1 MVAINTIGAMQHAAK
16 ARLAGSDAA
25 SLDVDLLLGHALQLT
40 RAELWARTDQP
51 LDQGQ
56 QRSIERLI
64 EQRAAGTPI
73 AYLIGRQSFWEHEFW
88 VTPET
93 LIPRPDTELLIETI
107 LAQSGEQ
114 AHRVIDLG
122 TGSGA
127 IAISLAKARP
137 NWFVYATDR
146 SAAAIAVARK
156 NAQGMSNI
164 TFAVA
169 DWLSAFTSGT
179 FDIVV
184 ANPPYI
190 AAGDPHLEALRF
202 EPESALVAKKAGL
215 ADLQDIISG
224 TKRVLRPN
232 GYLLVE
238 HGYNQ
243 QAQVV
248 QAVQTATL
256 QPIRLNDLAGR
267 PRAVLAKREPL

>member
-1 MVAINTIGAMQHAAK
+1 MPSYGHEPIN
-16 ARLAGSDAA
+16 R
-25 SLDVDLLLGHALQLT
+25 
-40 RAELWARTDQP
+40 

-73 AYLIGRQSFWEHEFW
+73 AYLIGRQSFWEHEFL

-156 NAQGMSNI
+156 KCPRHEQYH
-164 TFAVA
+164 FCCC
-169 DWLSAFTSGT
+169 
-179 FDIVV
+179 
-184 ANPPYI
+184 
-190 AAGDPHLEALRF
+190 R
-202 EPESALVAKKAGL
+202 
-215 ADLQDIISG
+215 
-224 TKRVLRPN
+224 
-232 GYLLVE
+232 LVE
-238 HGYNQ
+238 C
-243 QAQVV
+243 
-248 QAVQTATL
+248 
-256 QPIRLNDLAGR
+256 IC
-267 PRAVLAKREPL
+267 KRHL

>member
-1 MVAINTIGAMQHAAK
+1 
-16 ARLAGSDAA
+16 
-25 SLDVDLLLGHALQLT
+25 LLLGHALQLT

-107 LAQSGEQ
+107 LAQSDEQ

-137 NWFVYATDR
+137 NWSVYATDR

-164 TFAVA
+164 TFVVV
-169 DWLSAFTSGT
+169 DWLSAFASGT

-248 QAVQTATL
+248 RAVQTATL